1 MNEQRDNPEDRWLT
15 ELFARDLETPADEGF
30 TDRVMSRIGR
40 RILVRKTVLTAATVT
55 GGIVALGP
63 AYDLALWS
71 SELIGQATAGW
82 SEIDWLPQYR
92 ILATAALTA
101 VLAPV
106 VTAILDD

>member
-1 MNEQRDNPEDRWLT
+1 MNEAHDNAEDRWLT

-30 TDRVMSRIGR
+30 TDGVMSRIGR
-40 RILVRKTVLTAATVT
+40 RILIRKTVLTAASVA

-63 AYDLALWS
+63 AYDVALWF
-71 SELIGQATAGW
+71 SEFIGQATAGW
-82 SEIDWLPQYR
+82 SGVDWLPQYR
-92 ILATAALTA
+92 ILAMAALTA